1 MTSIATHKL
10 LSAIESKVGAS
21 PIRAGF
27 DQASLARLHESLKKL
42 EEGKRR
48 RAHGAVG
55 RASRR
60 VQLAVRADVNRIFKG
75 RRVGN
80 AVRRLVFDNKEHGS
94 AAIVFSKFGR
104 RVGGE
109 FVDYLAP
116 YLTGKDIRPKRG
128 RYLAIPLQRGRRN
141 RDPRQV
147 KGKLR
152 PVRIGSRLFLVK
164 TTRAKTLFM
173 FLLLPRVKIRKRL
186 RTRSIVKAELGRM
199 ITDFRG

>member
-1 MTSIATHKL
+1 M
-10 LSAIESKVGAS
+10 

-27 DQASLARLHESLKKL
+27 DRASLARLHESLKRL
-42 EEGKRR
+42 DEGKRR
-48 RAHGAVG
+48 RARTTVG
-55 RASRR
+55 RTSRR

-80 AVRRLVFDNKEHGS
+80 AIRRLVFDNKERGS

-104 RVGGE
+104 REGAE

-141 RDPRQV
+141 RDPRKI

-152 PVRIGSRLFLVK
+152 PVRIGNRLFLVK
-164 TTRAKTLFM
+164 STRAKTLFM
-173 FLLLPRVKIRKRL
+173 FLLLPRVKISKRL
-186 RTRSIVKAELGRM
+186 HTRQIVKAELGRM
-199 ITDFRG
+199 IADFRG